1 MSNPDQRNNQDEIT
15 YRGFREGDEKDILDL
30 FNHVFNRNWPLSRW
44 TWENKNNPY
53 STTYFNLAI
62 NNQKIIGQSGAIPLL
77 FNHDGET
84 IKTTRVQNVMVHP
97 DFRKR
102 GIFFQTLKNLTEYLK
117 SKGEDFIITFPN
129 DNSFPAFMKL
139 DYHHLFE
146 MFTYNLSVDS
156 LEKNI
161 DKELRFDINEKPEF
175 NQEDRDFMLSQL
187 KQFKIFNNR
196 GLDYLNWRYNKDST
210 KTYSLTRVFRGEK
223 QVGLVVSTPYF
234 KNKDVDLAEFLV
246 ENNKNTIESTLNSI
260 SKIYQEDN
268 LKSFKIWS
276 EEHYPTHQIL
286 INLGFKKTRQT
297 HVVCKPL
304 SERTSRHCNKADSY
318 YLSMGDSDV
327 Y

>member
-1 MSNPDQRNNQDEIT
+1 MSHLESRNNQDEVT
-15 YRGFREGDEKDILDL
+15 YREFREGDEKDILNP
-30 FNHVFNRNWPLSRW
+30 FNLIFNRDWSLSRW
-44 TWENKNNPY
+44 TWENKDNPCGH
-53 STTYFNLAI
+53 TYFNLAL

-77 FNHDGET
+77 FNHEGET

-102 GIFFQTLKNLTEYLK
+102 GIFSQTLKSLTESLK

-139 DYHHLFE
+139 DYTHLFE

-161 DKELRFDINEKPEF
+161 DKELRFDINEEPKF
-175 NQEDRDFMLSQL
+175 NQKDRDFILSQL

-210 KTYSLTRVFRGEK
+210 KKYSLTRVFRGQK

-234 KNKDVDLAEFLV
+234 KNKNVDLAEFLV

-276 EEHYPTHQIL
+276 EEHYPTHQLL

-297 HVVCKPL
+297 HVVCKSL
-304 SERTSRHCNKADSY
+304 SERISQHCNKADSY

>member
-77 FNHDGET
+77 FNYKGET

-175 NQEDRDFMLSQL
+175 NQEDRDFMLSQQPWFRL
-187 KQFKIFNNR
+187 FKLEI
-196 GLDYLNWRYNKDST
+196 
-210 KTYSLTRVFRGEK
+210 
-223 QVGLVVSTPYF
+223 
-234 KNKDVDLAEFLV
+234 
-246 ENNKNTIESTLNSI
+246 
-260 SKIYQEDN
+260 
-268 LKSFKIWS
+268 
-276 EEHYPTHQIL
+276 
-286 INLGFKKTRQT
+286 
-297 HVVCKPL
+297 
-304 SERTSRHCNKADSY
+304 
-318 YLSMGDSDV
+318 
-327 Y
+327 